1 MTRGKSQP
9 LITIATV
16 TFNAEPTLG
25 KTLDSVARQDY
36 PRIEHLIIDG
46 CSTDH
51 TLGLVQRYVE
61 HNTITSHSHSIR
73 LVLEPDEG
81 LYDAMNKALQLASGD
96 YIVFLNSGDCLH
108 SATTV
113 SDVVR
118 ASGWEE
124 GDFSNPGIIYGETD
138 IVDPEGTSSVIGG

>member
-46 CSTDH
+46 
-51 TLGLVQRYVE
+51 
-61 HNTITSHSHSIR
+61 
-73 LVLEPDEG
+73 
-81 LYDAMNKALQLASGD
+81 
-96 YIVFLNSGDCLH
+96 
-108 SATTV
+108 
-113 SDVVR
+113 
-118 ASGWEE
+118 
-124 GDFSNPGIIYGETD
+124 
-138 IVDPEGTSSVIGG
+138 